1 MIRNWFKNLKSD
13 DAHPAEEMLLACIDG
28 ELSEKEA
35 ARIRKHLENCWS
47 CRAQLDAIE
56 ETITSFVNFRAQIQN
71 PLAAPPPGNWN
82 NFNRKLAE
90 AAAEIETEKVSA
102 SSRLSF
108 RHRFLQAASFGD
120 WSPVR
125 KQFGIGTVAAVLI
138 FALLF
143 QLASVPNVSAA
154 ELLENSIRFQ
164 KQNIGQVSQPVV
176 YQKLR
181 LTRADGKAVD
191 WETWQDKTNARYR
204 QALAGE
210 RSGRRFIN
218 AEFNPNKNDLPDE
231 PVLREIAQILQ
242 ANRMNPQQPLSA
254 ESFQSWRNSLAE
266 KSDQVENSRV
276 PSGKQI
282 FTLKTVSNG
291 AADAGKIIEAALTVR
306 ASDWHAERLRLSV
319 KSETGATDYEFVET
333 AFEVVALPALS
344 AEIFPGE
351 SLQSA
356 PPAKTEIAAAA
367 PDAKPSPAVSPSAEI
382 ENDANANLPVQPSPS
397 ASTSLAPPI
406 AAATAELEVDVL
418 KALNGIGADIGEE
431 ATVTRNAAGGLLVQG
446 VVESRERKAEINRAL
461 APLVGQPGL
470 SVRIETSEE
479 AQKRVV
485 RERTQAAAKNK
496 SNQENNN
503 EGVSVE
509 PLEFRNTIPADTEVR
524 RYLRSKG
531 AAENVLNDEVNR
543 FATQTINRSNQVL
556 LRALALKN
564 LAGRFSDAQLRS
576 MKPEARNQWLNLIA
590 ARASEIESQNHA
602 LRQEIAAVFGA
613 ISNGESV
620 DASDEAGLKRAVLRL
635 SELAAGNDR
644 AVRAAFTFSSGANSD
659 AVKGAQFRQSL
670 GSIEGL
676 ANGIESAAR
685 RLQSK

>member
-1 MIRNWFKNLKSD
+1 MISNWFKNLKSED
-13 DAHPAEEMLLACIDG
+13 VHPAEETLLACVDG
-28 ELSEKEA
+28 ELSDKEA

-47 CRAQLDAIE
+47 CRAQLDEIQ
-56 ETITSFVNFRAQIQN
+56 ETINLFVNFRSQIQN
-71 PLAAPPPGNWN
+71 PLAAPPPNNWGD
-82 NFNRKLAE
+82 FDRKLAQLS
-90 AAAEIETEKVSA
+90 AGIENEKVSA
-102 SSRLSF
+102 PSRLGFWQKF
-108 RHRFLQAASFGD
+108 RQALNFAE

-125 KQFGIGTVAAVLI
+125 KQFGIGAVAAVLI

-154 ELLENSIRFQ
+154 ELLGNSIRLQ
-164 KQNIGQVSQPVV
+164 KQTVERVNQPVV

-181 LTRADGKAVD
+181 LTGADGKAVD

-231 PVLREIAQILQ
+231 SVLREIAQILQ

-282 FTLKTVSNG
+282 FTLKTVSYA

-319 KSETGATDYEFVET
+319 KSETGASVYEFVET
-333 AFEVVALPALS
+333 AFEVLALPALS
-344 AEIFPGE
+344 AEIFPRDE
-351 SLQSA
+351 Q
-356 PPAKTEIAAAA
+356 PAKMEIASAS
-367 PDAKPSPAVSPSAEI
+367 PDAKPSPAVSPSAET
-382 ENDANANLPVQPSPS
+382 ENDENANLLVQPSPS
-397 ASTSLAPPI
+397 NSNIPAPTV
-406 AAATAELEVDVL
+406 AATAELEVDVL

-461 APLVGQPGL
+461 APLAGQPGL

-509 PLEFRNTIPADTEVR
+509 PLEFRNTIPADAEVR

-531 AAENVLNDEVNR
+531 AAENGLNDEVNR

-576 MKPEARNQWLNLIA
+576 MKPEARNSWLSLIA

-602 LRQEIAAVFGA
+602 LRQELGAVFGA
-613 ISNGESV
+613 VSNGESV

-676 ANGIESAAR
+676 ANGIESAAQ